1 MFRIESIKN
10 MDKDNVFVSFNKS
23 DRKRNYFTI
32 ITGEN
37 GCGKSSLLSK
47 AVNTFIFNE
56 GEKSNECKV
65 TDYSERIPAKV
76 IAICNARYNRFASH
90 KTYIRES
97 KFFHPNYYVQ
107 NEHNLE
113 VGRSLIALMQSTL
126 REVIISPSQQKINT
140 QRSFDHVD
148 GIRNAFEMIGL
159 EPRLTMN
166 LEFNKGLIQSLRKI
180 YSSEQ
185 TEHSLKNYNSEHYQ
199 KEHFH
204 WRKVAGISD
213 YLIKEFFSSYDYL
226 CKRKTSIGTMELHL
240 DKGYHQL
247 THSILPPYLVLSAV
261 ISGFLIPTKLQV
273 QRKNSLKWVSNH
285 SLSSGQQS
293 MLMNA
298 IIISTFSTKDALICI
313 DEPENSLHP
322 EWQLSYMT
330 FINAL
335 CPSNLG
341 CHFLIATHS
350 PQIISG
356 LQSENGSVVSLI
368 EKDTISTTKN
378 IKCDNNE
385 EAYNSNIQELHSA
398 SSFIRNSADRQLLD
412 VFKSPGFRN
421 ESVIHR
427 MFLILT
433 KLTKKIRLNI
443 YDEKYL
449 EDIYKFIING
459 KIEEHDP
466 VVVIYN
472 QVKAIRNVRAHNDN

>member
-10 MDKDNVFVSFNKS
+10 MDKDDIFVCFNNS

-47 AVNTFIFNE
+47 AVNTFIFNNN
-56 GEKSNECKV
+56 EKSNECK
-65 TDYSERIPAKV
+65 TCDFSESMPAKV
-76 IAICNARYNRFASH
+76 VAICNARYNRFASH

-97 KFFHPNYYVQ
+97 KVFYPNYYIQ

-113 VGRSLIALMQSTL
+113 VGRSLIALMQSVL
-126 REVIISPSQQKINT
+126 KEVIVSPSREKIIT
-140 QRSFDHVD
+140 KRSLDHVD

-159 EPRLTMN
+159 EPSLTMN
-166 LEFNKGLIQSLRKI
+166 LEFNKGLIQSIRKI
-180 YSSEQ
+180 YSSEK
-185 TEHSLKNYNSEHYQ
+185 TERSLKNDNSEHYQ
-199 KEHFH
+199 KEHFY
-204 WRKVAGISD
+204 WRKIAGFSD
-213 YLIKEFFSSYDYL
+213 DLINDLFSSYDCL
-226 CKRKTSIGTMELHL
+226 CKIKTSIGTIKLHL

-247 THSILPPYLVLSAV
+247 THSILHPDLVLAAV

-368 EKDTISTTKN
+368 EKEVISTTRD
-378 IKCDNNE
+378 IKYVNNE
-385 EAYNSNIQELHSA
+385 RDYNSNVQELQSA

-427 MFLILT
+427 MLLILT

-443 YDEKYL
+443 DDEKYI
-449 EDIYKFIING
+449 EEIYKFIING
-459 KIEEHDP
+459 KIEGHDP

-472 QVKAIRNVRAHNDN
+472 QVKAIRNVRAHDDN